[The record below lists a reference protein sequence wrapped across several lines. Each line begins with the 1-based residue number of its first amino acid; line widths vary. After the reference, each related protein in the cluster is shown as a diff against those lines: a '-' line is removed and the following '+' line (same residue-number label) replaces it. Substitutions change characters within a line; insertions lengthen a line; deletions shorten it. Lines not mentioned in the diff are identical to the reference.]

1 MKSDRPDP
9 KPRRSSLRVA
19 RSSDSSTPTD
29 LDPRTTERASAY
41 SNFDRLSLRSM
52 LRIMNREDRIVP
64 RSVAKALPQVEA
76 LSEAIYRQMHAG
88 GRLFY
93 LGAGTSGRLGI
104 VDASECPPTF
114 GVEPGRVIGLIAG
127 GDAAIRKAVEFAED
141 QIDGG
146 WNDLQAHQVGAADMV
161 VGLAA
166 SGTTPY
172 VVGALAE
179 CRRRNIPTGCITCNH
194 NTPLEAQADY
204 PVVVLVGPEV
214 ISGSTR
220 LKSGTAQKLV
230 LNMLTTTVMV
240 RLGYVRGNR
249 MVHMQLSNH
258 KLWDRGI
265 RMLQQEYPI
274 TEAEARR
281 LLKMHGS
288 VDAVMRQLESAPMP
302 GQPMRQPKESPSPG
316 PVPPQTPSQPPSPP
330 PSTSSFDTDAP
341 H

>member
-1 MKSDRPDP
+1 M
-9 KPRRSSLRVA
+9 
-19 RSSDSSTPTD
+19 
-29 LDPRTTERASAY
+29 
-41 SNFDRLSLRSM
+41 M
-52 LRIMNREDRIVP
+52 LRIMNREDR
-64 RSVAKALPQVEA
+64 SVAQSVGRSIPAIEQLA
-76 LSEAIYRQMHAG
+76 EAIHRQMKSG

-114 GVEPGRVIGLIAG
+114 GVEPGRVVGLIAG

-146 WNDLQAHQVGAADMV
+146 WTDLQAYNVGPADLV

-179 CRRRNIPTGCITCNH
+179 CRRKNIPTGCITCNQS
-194 NTPLEAQADY
+194 TPLEAHSDY
-204 PVVVLVGPEV
+204 PVVVVVGPEV

-281 LLKMHGS
+281 LLGLHGS
-288 VDAVMRQLESAPMP
+288 VDAVMHLLENNRQPSGAASQKTSPANSGAATPTTKDAASQKTSPANSGAATPTTKDAASSPPTASAPMN
-302 GQPMRQPKESPSPG
+302 K
-316 PVPPQTPSQPPSPP
+316 
-330 PSTSSFDTDAP
+330 DASN
-341 H
+341 

>member
-1 MKSDRPDP
+1 MPDHPNP
-9 KPRRSSLRVA
+9 KPRRTAPRK
-19 RSSDSSTPTD
+19 STSIQGGVSTDDMVRPT
-29 LDPRTTERASAY
+29 EQASTY
-41 SNFDRLSLRSM
+41 SHFDRLSTRAM
-52 LRIMNREDRIVP
+52 LRIMNREDRSVP
-64 RSVAKALPQVEA
+64 RSVGRALPQVERLA
-76 LSEAIYRQMHAG
+76 EAIFQQMSAG

-114 GVEPGRVIGLIAG
+114 GVEAGRVVGLIAG

-141 QIDGG
+141 QADGG
-146 WNDLQAHQVGAADMV
+146 WTDLHAHQISAVDMV

-179 CRRRNIPTGCITCNH
+179 CRRHNIPTGCITCNQ

-204 PVVVLVGPEV
+204 PVVVVVGPEV

-230 LNMLTTTVMV
+230 LNMLTTIVMV

-288 VDAVMRQLESAPMP
+288 VDAVMRQF
-302 GQPMRQPKESPSPG
+302 ESPRSE
-316 PVPPQTPSQPPSPP
+316 
-330 PSTSSFDTDAP
+330 STSSDP
-341 H
+341 HASH